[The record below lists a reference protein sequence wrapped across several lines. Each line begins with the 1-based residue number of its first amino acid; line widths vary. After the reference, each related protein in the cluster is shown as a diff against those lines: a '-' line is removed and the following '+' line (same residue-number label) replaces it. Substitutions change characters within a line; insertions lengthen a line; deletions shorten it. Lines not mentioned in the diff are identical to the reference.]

1 MWYMFYQDPDSQGPL
16 GCTKK
21 AVLMGFTLSYLKL
34 GCWKIN
40 LALAGKKQV
49 NINITWEALNIL
61 FSRTRS
67 FIQTFAAHFAYVY
80 VEVLNVSVKL
90 LDITYGFT
98 SLGVLNPMQFV
109 SKEASNTVHC

>member
-1 MWYMFYQDPDSQGPL
+1 
-16 GCTKK
+16 
-21 AVLMGFTLSYLKL
+21 MGFTLLSLKL

-40 LALAGKKQV
+40 LALADKKQV